1 MKKFQKMWETANAWT
16 YDIYAGSILPIKNEV
31 PKIASFSD
39 KNCFY
44 FFEKGRGAFY
54 YEESEMALAKSH
66 GFKDFLNEGFKE
78 KYFKGVEVAIENL
91 EDFVYMMSKTEAK
104 RLETKRIGELLQDSF
119 KNIVNLFGYYVL
131 SNPQSISGLEEY
143 VQKVLLNDVPENQVR
158 EIFLTLATPT
168 DLSTIT
174 RERLDWLELIKFYKQ
189 NTDKISEL
197 SSRIDEHFFKY
208 HLLPYGDGGN
218 PWTREYFDNKF
229 QEDKNVEL
237 DALEGEISS
246 ILEFSPRGLEHKAGI
261 IKEYKISNE
270 IVNTCEILAKLAHL
284 RLEMRVS
291 GFMPAFY
298 YNEVV
303 LLNEL
308 ATRFNYPKE
317 KIRFATP
324 EEIFGLFEG
333 KNFDKE
339 ILEDRE
345 EAFLVHL
352 KEGEIFLYSSERAK
366 EQFKKLISAD
376 DYSQKTEVKGSIAM
390 KGTVKGRVVVFLW
403 GDDINEKLKLFGDS
417 TVLVAGQTRPQLMPL
432 INKSKAI
439 VTDEGGITSHAAI
452 VSRELK
458 IPCIIGTKMATKIFK
473 DGDEIEVDANSG
485 VVRLISRSR

>member
-16 YDIYAGSILPIKNEV
+16 YDIYTGSILPIKDEV

-54 YEESEMALAKSH
+54 YEEGEMEMAKSH
-66 GFKDFLNEGFKE
+66 GFKDFLNEGFQE
-78 KYFKGVEVAIENL
+78 QYFRGVVDAIAPL
-91 EDFVYMMSKTEAK
+91 KDFVYMMSKTDAK
-104 RLETKRIGELLQDSF
+104 SLETDRIGELLKDSF
-119 KNIVNLFGYYVL
+119 KKIVSLFGYYVL
-131 SNPQSISGLEEY
+131 SNPQNVSGLEEHI
-143 VQKVLLNDVPENQVR
+143 QKVLVKAVPESQVR

-168 DLSTIT
+168 DLSTIML
-174 RERLDWLELIKFYKQ
+174 ERLDWLEIIKFHNK
-189 NTDKISEL
+189 NPDKISEL
-197 SSRIDEHFFKY
+197 NSRIDEHFFKY

-218 PWTREYFDNKF
+218 PWTRDYFDHKF
-229 QEDKNVEL
+229 LEDKKLEL
-237 DALEGEISS
+237 DIVEKEINS
-246 ILEFSPRGLEHKAGI
+246 ILEFGPKTRGHKASVIKEHK
-261 IKEYKISNE
+261 ISEE
-270 IVNTCEILAKLAHL
+270 IANICELLARLAHL

-298 YNEVV
+298 YKEVV

-308 ATRFNYPKE
+308 ADRLNYPRE

-324 EEIFGLFEG
+324 DEIFGLLEG
-333 KNFDKE
+333 RKFDKD

-352 KEGEIFLYSSERAK
+352 NEGEINLYSSERARD
-366 EQFKKLISAD
+366 QFKRLTSID
-376 DYSQKTEVKGSIAM
+376 DYSQKTEVKGSVAM
-390 KGTVKGRVVVFLW
+390 KGKVTGKVVVFLW

-417 TVLVAGQTRPQLMPL
+417 TILVAGQTRPQLMPL

-458 IPCIIGTKMATKIFK
+458 IPCIIGTKIATKVFR

-485 VVRLISRSR
+485 MVRLISRAK